1 MAIQNFEY
9 CNPTRIVFGQDTI
22 SRLDDL
28 IPKGAYVLITIGGG
42 SVRRTGTLSEVE
54 KALGDRK
61 FSVFE
66 GIEANPTYETLMKAV
81 ERIRQEKFTFILG
94 VGGGSVMDGT
104 KFIAAAVHFNGD
116 PWNIV
121 LQKGS
126 NIQSV
131 LPFGFVLTLPAT
143 GSEMNY
149 YAVISRKE
157 TKDKIGI
164 ASDFLYPIFS
174 ILDPTKTYSLPSHQ
188 VANGIAD
195 AFVHVIEQYL
205 TYPSHAD
212 VQDRFSE
219 SLLLTLIE
227 EGPKTLAYPND
238 YTSRANFVW
247 AATLALNGLIA
258 TGVAQDWATHIIGH
272 EMTVLYGIDHGR
284 TLSII
289 LPSLLH
295 IMRESKKD
303 KLLQYAHRIWNI
315 HYDDQEKTIDE
326 AIHRTRQ
333 FFESLGIKT
342 HLRDYNLDEKAI
354 DEIIDQLHRHNLTAL
369 GERQNITLEISR
381 KILQASL

>member
-28 IPKGAYVLITIGGG
+28 IPKDAYVLITIGGG

-295 IMRESKKD
+295 IMRESKKE

>member
-28 IPKGAYVLITIGGG
+28 IPKDAYVLIAIGGG

>member
-28 IPKGAYVLITIGGG
+28 IPKDAYVLITIGGG

-303 KLLQYAHRIWNI
+303 KLLQYAHRVWNI

>member
-131 LPFGFVLTLPAT
+131 IPFGFVLTLPAT

-354 DEIIDQLHRHNLTAL
+354 DVIIDQLHRHNLTAL

>member
-28 IPKGAYVLITIGGG
+28 IPKDAYVLITIGGG

-219 SLLLTLIE
+219 SLLLTLIK

-303 KLLQYAHRIWNI
+303 KLLQYAHRVWNI
-315 HYDDQEKTIDE
+315 HYDDQGKTIDE

>member
-28 IPKGAYVLITIGGG
+28 IPKDAYVLITIGGG

-295 IMRESKKD
+295 IMRESKRE
-303 KLLQYAHRIWNI
+303 KLLQYAHRVWNI

>member
-28 IPKGAYVLITIGGG
+28 IPKDAYVLITIGGG

-295 IMRESKKD
+295 IMRESKRE
-303 KLLQYAHRIWNI
+303 KLLQYAHRVWNI

-354 DEIIDQLHRHNLTAL
+354 NEIIDQLHRHNLTAL

>member
-22 SRLDDL
+22 SHLDDL
-28 IPKGAYVLITIGGG
+28 IPKDAYVLITIGGG

-131 LPFGFVLTLPAT
+131 IPFGFVLTLPAT

-342 HLRDYNLDEKAI
+342 HLQDYNLDEKAI

>member
-303 KLLQYAHRIWNI
+303 KLLQYAHRVWNI

>member
-28 IPKGAYVLITIGGG
+28 IPKDAYVLITIGGG

-303 KLLQYAHRIWNI
+303 KLLQYAHRVWNI
-315 HYDDQEKTIDE
+315 YYDDQEKTIDE

>member
-131 LPFGFVLTLPAT
+131 IPFGFVLTLPAT

>member
-28 IPKGAYVLITIGGG
+28 IPKDAYVLITIGGG

-116 PWNIV
+116 PWNII

-295 IMRESKKD
+295 IMRESKKE
-303 KLLQYAHRIWNI
+303 KLLQYAHRVWNI

>member
-28 IPKGAYVLITIGGG
+28 IPKDAYVLITIGGG

-303 KLLQYAHRIWNI
+303 KLLQYAHRVWNI

-326 AIHRTRQ
+326 VIHRTRQ

>member
-28 IPKGAYVLITIGGG
+28 IPKDAYVLITIGGG

-54 KALGDRK
+54 KALDDRK

-295 IMRESKKD
+295 IMRESKRE
-303 KLLQYAHRIWNI
+303 KLLQYAHRVWNI

>member
-28 IPKGAYVLITIGGG
+28 IPKDAYVLITIGGG

-116 PWNIV
+116 PWDIV

-227 EGPKTLAYPND
+227 EGPKTLAYPNN

-303 KLLQYAHRIWNI
+303 KLLQYAHRVWNI

>member
-28 IPKGAYVLITIGGG
+28 IPKDAYVLITIGGG

-295 IMRESKKD
+295 IMRESKKE
-303 KLLQYAHRIWNI
+303 KLLQYAHRVWNI

-354 DEIIDQLHRHNLTAL
+354 DEIIDQLYRHNLTAL

>member
-1 MAIQNFEY
+1 MAIQSFEY

-28 IPKGAYVLITIGGG
+28 IPKDAYVLITIGGG

-303 KLLQYAHRIWNI
+303 KLLQYAHRVWNI

-333 FFESLGIKT
+333 FFENLGIKT